1 MLDELDVPCLSKE
14 FDEQALK
21 RNLSIKGKTLKTFF
35 RKKLKVGE
43 TVGVS
48 EIVFDQI
55 LTKRRVLLVCG
66 RLKTPLFAFSTLSL
80 FALLGITA
88 CAPRD
93 PRFAPDTV
101 YLGGFHSPH
110 DRSSQS
116 NLDNVSYWDG
126 DQATGAP
133 SIRINLS
140 EQRAYFYKGGELV
153 GLSTISSGREGFG
166 TDIGTFKVTQKD
178 KDHVSSRFG
187 DYVDRSG
194 KIIQKEVDRDKD
206 PMPKGALYDG
216 ARMPYFVRFVGG
228 TGMHEGFLPGYPAS
242 HGCIRMPGRMAE
254 IFFNNVA
261 LGTPVTVTN

>member
-1 MLDELDVPCLSKE
+1 
-14 FDEQALK
+14 
-21 RNLSIKGKTLKTFF
+21 
-35 RKKLKVGE
+35 VGE
-43 TVGVS
+43 DQGAL
-48 EIVFDQI
+48 EIVLDQI
-55 LTKRRVLLVCG
+55 LTRSRVLLGCE
-66 RLKTPLFAFSTLSL
+66 RLKIPVFAFSILGL
-80 FALLGITA
+80 FALVGLTA

-166 TDIGTFKVTQKD
+166 TNIGTFKVLQKD

-187 DYVDRSG
+187 DYVDRGG

-206 PMPKGALYDG
+206 PLPKGALYDG
-216 ARMPYFVRFVGG
+216 ARMPYFMRFVGG